1 MLSPPAVRGVGSPV
15 GAGSYAG
22 APQSPPAFLG
32 LAPET
37 TPSIQLHVSSDI
49 RSFSPPVAQRQAPEH
64 APPSFTGN
72 FSGIDAPSAQNTQFN
87 FQTQY
92 ALENPPTANACPS
105 YPVWPATSSSPA
117 TLNAQNPAAEPAY
130 IIPEQSSH
138 THRGSL
144 ASLVSEDSFPLPSS
158 SGLQDEFVSSS
169 PFFHALASPG
179 ASSQIVGHVLPQ
191 EGASSAAPKAPVKP
205 RRDGKRKRADNP
217 KDPIATKRHQ
227 DQREADEENMEKIVK
242 MVVPPSV
249 GRVAKKKDRLGL
261 GTSQSLCLR
270 QKNEMNVVSC
280 PLFRIV
286 VREPRRFYARFNE
299 RSARAHFLAHFT
311 LAARRAH

>member
-1 MLSPPAVRGVGSPV
+1 M
-15 GAGSYAG
+15 
-22 APQSPPAFLG
+22 
-32 LAPET
+32 
-37 TPSIQLHVSSDI
+37 
-49 RSFSPPVAQRQAPEH
+49 
-64 APPSFTGN
+64 
-72 FSGIDAPSAQNTQFN
+72 
-87 FQTQY
+87 
-92 ALENPPTANACPS
+92 
-105 YPVWPATSSSPA
+105 
-117 TLNAQNPAAEPAY
+117 
-130 IIPEQSSH
+130 
-138 THRGSL
+138 
-144 ASLVSEDSFPLPSS
+144 PSS

-179 ASSQIVGHVLPQ
+179 APSQIVGHVLPQ
-191 EGASSAAPKAPVKP
+191 ERASSAAPKAPVKP
-205 RRDGKRKRADNP
+205 RRDGKRKRADNS
-217 KDPIATKRHQ
+217 KDPIAAKRLR
-227 DQREADEENMEKIVK
+227 DQREADEENIEKIVR

-249 GRVAKKKDRLGL
+249 GRVAKKDRLGL